1 MTTITFRVDELVKK
15 NANEVFE
22 RLGMNMSEALV
33 LFLYQTIIQNKYP
46 CSLDSAAVKNAIGTY
61 PPGFFSLFGAGK
73 DDDMEIPSD
82 SPVQEVMSL

>member
-33 LFLYQTIIQNKYP
+33 LFFIK
-46 CSLDSAAVKNAIGTY
+46 
-61 PPGFFSLFGAGK
+61 
-73 DDDMEIPSD
+73 PSYKTNTL
-82 SPVQEVMSL
+82 VL